1 MCHRTDERARRA
13 AGFRDVTEDGPRAST
28 DLNSTIH
35 RTRAILWT
43 LASFV
48 ILVAG
53 APARAAD
60 PAELAGPTGQT
71 GAVQTQ
77 STATVALPDDKSG
90 DSAVSEVVVTGVR
103 RSEEDSIS
111 LKYNA
116 ASIRDSISAEDIGKL
131 PDATISDSLQRI
143 TGVQIDRSG
152 GEGSSINIRGLPQVG
167 TFLNGEAFL
176 TTGSI
181 VSVQPNFTDIPSQ
194 LFAGA
199 DVIKAATADILNGGI
214 TGTVNLRTRRP
225 EDLPQGWTVVGA
237 ADGAHGFTSDQY
249 QPETNGLIAYN
260 GGRWGVLLGA
270 AYSDLTLNNTTDGMD
285 QFGGAIFGE
294 NAASTQAYNGFLGAF
309 GAAPIPGDIHQL
321 GGGNVDVNGNGNSND
336 AFYGSENFTYLDRK
350 LERKRLGLNGSVQG
364 DLGGGFSVTGD
375 WFFTD
380 QQQWNRIV
388 GYQFNSSAF
397 LGATFVPLVST
408 NTGVTVTG
416 PYNDH
421 EGWNQTFYTTQVY
434 KKWLGDM
441 ETYSENDFTESTSH
455 NYNLELN
462 YDNGGNLTGTLRGVY
477 AHAAQ
482 TLVQS
487 YVQFSDSD
495 GSAWPNSPANAA
507 PPGTFIYPA
516 DLGGNRVFNPA
527 GFVPNTLPIIV
538 DTRGAHLSFSLPQS
552 LQNFL
557 ANENNYSLKTISSE
571 GNYDRDSTMDVLR
584 ADGHYKFD
592 DSALKLDFGV
602 RRGERS
608 AENTNY
614 VNVAPVY
621 AGDGASDPGG
631 CYVHYK
637 AGDVVLDGGG
647 VAGACTAGNSQGYFR
662 AGVLSAQNP
671 SQLPA
676 LISSNIQKYNIGGV
690 SFYNLNPAA
699 MDNPLA
705 FQNALYPGEVRD
717 IDPGGTWRVEL
728 DQTSGYF
735 KADFAGNLGIPYSVN
750 AGARVVKTDLHVTQ
764 HLTGAAQPYG
774 LESLDAGT
782 VVTNRSF
789 TDVLPAINLAMD
801 FTEKLKLRLAYSKNM
816 QVLNL
821 DQWGGGLTLNYG
833 IDTSTPGST
842 LFRVLGGNSTGNP
855 NLDPWRSSN
864 YDASLEYYA
873 NRSTLINFALFY
885 ISVKSFISNG
895 SVQNCDLPDEDGVVR
910 HHCVSITEPIQGS
923 GANLKGTEIGIKQAF
938 DFLPGFLRY
947 FGVEANF
954 TYSPSNTGVDLAG
967 NKIPFQD
974 NSAEQANAILW
985 YQNNKF
991 QVRLAGNHRSKRA
1004 VSQNFGGITGLEEY
1018 QAATFYLDASA
1029 AYDFTSNFEGYVQ
1042 ASNLTNE
1049 RERYYLVWPS
1059 QVASTNQFETR
1070 LAVGV
1075 RARF

>member
-1 MCHRTDERARRA
+1 VTATGAR
-13 AGFRDVTEDGPRAST
+13 ST
-28 DLNSTIH
+28 NLNSGIH
-35 RTRAILWT
+35 RTLAILGL
-43 LASFV
+43 LASLA
-48 ILVAG
+48 ILMASV
-53 APARAAD
+53 PARGQSAS
-60 PAELAGPTGQT
+60 AGT
-71 GAVQTQ
+71 
-77 STATVALPDDKSG
+77 LPDDGSG
-90 DSAVSEVVVTGVR
+90 DNGVSQVIVTGVR

-111 LKYNA
+111 IKNHA

-143 TGVQIDRSG
+143 TGVQVDRSG

-167 TFLNGEAFL
+167 TLLNGEAFL

-199 DVIKAATADILNGGI
+199 DVIKAPTADLLNGGI

-225 EDLPQGWTVVGA
+225 EDLPRGWTVVGA
-237 ADGAHGFTSDQY
+237 ADAAHGFTSDQY

-260 GGRWGVLLGA
+260 NGRWGVLLGA
-270 AYSDLTLNNTTDGMD
+270 AYSDLTLNNTTDGLD
-285 QFGGAIFGE
+285 QFGGVIFGE
-294 NAASTQAYNGFLGAF
+294 NAASTHAYNGFLNAF
-309 GAAPIPGDIHQL
+309 GAAPIPSDIHQL
-321 GGGNVDVNGNGNSND
+321 GGGNVDVNGNGSSND

-397 LGATFVPLVST
+397 LGATFVPQVAT

-421 EGWNQTFYTTQVY
+421 EGWNQTFFTTQVY

-441 ETYSENDFTESTSH
+441 ETYSENDFTESTSR
-455 NYNLELN
+455 NYNLEIN
-462 YDNGGNLTGTLRGVY
+462 YDNGGNLTGTLRGLY
-477 AHAAQ
+477 AHAHQ
-482 TLVQS
+482 ELVQS

-495 GSAWPNSPANAA
+495 GTAWPNSPANAA
-507 PPGTFIYPA
+507 SAGTFIYPA
-516 DLGGNRVFNPA
+516 DRGGNRVFNPA
-527 GFVPNTLPIIV
+527 GFAPNTLPVIV
-538 DTRGAHLSFSLPQS
+538 DTRGDHLSFALPQS
-552 LQNFL
+552 LQSFL
-557 ANENNYSLKTISSE
+557 ATESNYALKTISSE
-571 GNYDRDSTMDVLR
+571 GNYDRDSTLTVLR
-584 ADGHYKFD
+584 ADAHYKVTGSGFR
-592 DSALKLDFGV
+592 LDFGV
-602 RRGERS
+602 RRGERIGD
-608 AENTNY
+608 NTNFAY
-614 VNVAPVY
+614 VAPVY
-621 AGDGASDPGG
+621 AGDGASDPAG
-631 CYVHYK
+631 CYVRYK
-637 AGDVVLDGGG
+637 AADVVLDGGG
-647 VAGACTAGNSQGYFR
+647 IAGACTAGNSQGYFR

-676 LISSNIQKYNIGGV
+676 LVGSNIQKYNVGGV

-705 FQNALYPGEVRD
+705 FQNGLYPGEVRS
-717 IDPGGTWRVEL
+717 IDPGGTWRVGL

-735 KADFAGNLGIPYSVN
+735 KADFAGSLGIPFSVN

-774 LESLDAGT
+774 VESADAGT

-789 TDVLPAINLAMD
+789 TDVLPAINLALD
-801 FTEKLKLRLAYSKNM
+801 FTERLKLRLAYSKNM

-821 DQWGGGLTLNYG
+821 DQWGGGLSLYYG

-842 LFRVLGGNSTGNP
+842 LFRILGGNSNGNP

-864 YDASLEYYA
+864 YDVSFEYYA

-885 ISVKSFISNG
+885 VSVKSFINNG
-895 SVQNCDLPDEDGVVR
+895 SVQNCDLPDQDGVER
-910 HHCVSITEPIQGS
+910 HHCVSINEPIQGS
-923 GANLKGTEIGIKQAF
+923 GSNLKGAELGIKQAF
-938 DFLPGFLRY
+938 DFLPGFLRD
-947 FGVEANF
+947 FGAEANF

-967 NKIPFQD
+967 NKIPLRD
-974 NSAEQANAILW
+974 NSAEQGNVILW

-991 QVRLAGNHRSKRA
+991 QARLAGKFA
-1004 VSQNFGGITGLEEY
+1004 P
-1018 QAATFYLDASA
+1018 
-1029 AYDFTSNFEGYVQ
+1029 
-1042 ASNLTNE
+1042 NE
-1049 RERYYLVWPS
+1049 RFRRTSE
-1059 QVASTNQFETR
+1059 ASLDSRSTKPPRSIWMPRRRMILPRTS
-1070 LAVGV
+1070 
-1075 RARF
+1075 RAMPRRRT